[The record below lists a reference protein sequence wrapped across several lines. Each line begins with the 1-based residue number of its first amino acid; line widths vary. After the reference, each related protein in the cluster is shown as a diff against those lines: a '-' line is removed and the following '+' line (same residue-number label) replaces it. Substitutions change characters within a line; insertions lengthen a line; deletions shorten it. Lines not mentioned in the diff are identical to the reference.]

1 MCGSALITGW
11 RKIYGG
17 KGYKTRYIYMY
28 VTAVGIVSLCGFD
41 SGSAGRKI
49 EEGYIMGTPV
59 ICGVV

>member
-1 MCGSALITGW
+1 MGW

-28 VTAVGIVSLCGFD
+28 VTAVGIASLCGFD

-49 EEGYIMGTPV
+49 EEGYIMDTPV